1 VATVAA
7 SVGAALYLLGGV
19 LYLGSGLV
27 MPYPWA
33 FGMGLL
39 WATGWGVV
47 FRVYRRAALWTPAVA
62 VGAVVL
68 WVGIVSL
75 GEWAFGWTA

>member
-1 VATVAA
+1 M
-7 SVGAALYLLGGV
+7 GAALYLLSGV

-33 FGMGLL
+33 FGMWII
-39 WATGWGVV
+39 WAAGWGLVV
-47 FRVYRRAALWTPAVA
+47 RVYRRAPLWTATVAAGAVALWAA
-62 VGAVVL
+62 A
-68 WVGIVSL
+68 VSL